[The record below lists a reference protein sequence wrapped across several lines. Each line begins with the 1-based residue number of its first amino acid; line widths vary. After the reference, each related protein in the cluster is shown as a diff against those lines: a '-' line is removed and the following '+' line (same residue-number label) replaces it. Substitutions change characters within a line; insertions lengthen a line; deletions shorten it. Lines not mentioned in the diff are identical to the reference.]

1 MPSKIYEFNLLDK
14 YNTPEGD
21 IMRTVEQALVTEA
34 GLQGWAPGY
43 TYQQISKPAQKS
55 TGEIEY
61 EFSVYGEFGSSTGEG
76 YSDQESS
83 NQTQQNSSA
92 AKPAE
97 L

>member
-21 IMRTVEQALVTEA
+21 IMRTVEQNLVTEA
-34 GLQGWAPGY
+34 GLQGWASGY
-43 TYQQISKPAQKS
+43 TYQQVSKPTQKS

-61 EFSVYGEFGSSTGEG
+61 AFVVYGEFVSSTGED
-76 YSDQESS
+76 YSNHESS

>member
-21 IMRTVEQALVTEA
+21 IMRTVEQTLVTEA

-43 TYQQISKPAQKS
+43 TYQQTFKPIQKS

-61 EFSVYGEFGSSTGEG
+61 SFAVFGDLAESTGDDHN
-76 YSDQESS
+76 YQESS
-83 NQTQQNSSA
+83 KQSQQKPSA